1 MYVVSRASFGAIP
14 PVTLGLLRLLL
25 GGAAL
30 WLVLR
35 LSGPREPL
43 PREERWRLPLLG
55 LCIAA
60 TITTQFIG
68 TDLAS
73 AHDGALLTTI
83 TPLFIVPL
91 AWLLLGERP
100 RWRVVAG
107 TLLALAGVVIIVGS
121 EQGSGLSAQA
131 RSLLIGDGLLIISA
145 FFWALFTVLGTPLA
159 RKHSALVVTTYG
171 TLWSLVFFCSPGP
184 LGAGSAPCSFSLP
197 HLAGERALPGTG
209 RDSPRLVSLVPRRGA
224 AARRG
229 GCNFLLRATTGR
241 RLAERTLAAGRP
253 GTRLLARGPG
263 AGIGDHTGFALSEE
277 AWEPPRARGLCPLT
291 TARKGGAPAMVTSRK
306 LLLNVR
312 QLRDISPYIE
322 IKSRQN

>member
-1 MYVVSRASFGAIP
+1 VSRASFGAIP

-43 PREERWRLPLLG
+43 PREEGWRLPLLG
-55 LCIAA
+55 LCITA

-121 EQGSGLSAQA
+121 EQGSSLSAQA
-131 RSLLIGDGLLIISA
+131 GSLLIGDGLLIISA
-145 FFWALFTVLGTPLA
+145 FFWALFTVLGTPLV
-159 RKHSALVVTTYG
+159 RKHSALAVTTYG
-171 TLWSLVFFCSPGP
+171 TLWSLVFFAPLALWELAQRPALSLSPTSLASVLYLG
-184 LGAGSAPCSFSLP
+184 LGATALAWFLWYRGVERLPAGVAAIFFFAQPLVGGLLSAL
-197 HLAGERALPGTG
+197 LLQEAL
-209 RDSPRLVSLVPRRGA
+209 
-224 AARRG
+224 
-229 GCNFLLRATTGR
+229 
-241 RLAERTLAAGRP
+241 
-253 GTRLLARGPG
+253 GPG
-263 AGIGDHTGFALSEE
+263 FWLGGLVLALGIILASL
-277 AWEPPRARGLCPLT
+277 
-291 TARKGGAPAMVTSRK
+291 
-306 LLLNVR
+306 
-312 QLRDISPYIE
+312 
-322 IKSRQN
+322 